1 MIGRFLIKFLFSVA
15 LSDIENFTKLSAAI
29 RNHDDYEKFVD
40 QYGVRR
46 TNPEFWELADWF
58 QDEFKQ
64 NKPVLSG
71 LFDLNRFLND

>member
-1 MIGRFLIKFLFSVA
+1 VPYS
-15 LSDIENFTKLSAAI
+15 
-29 RNHDDYEKFVD
+29 
-40 QYGVRR
+40 VRR

-71 LFDLNRFLND
+71 LFDPNRFLND